1 MRYKSGLFLMNMTR
15 LNLDALMLK
24 PSDVGGVGSAFL
36 YHISDNIKNVSKLTG
51 KLFDRHRSIL

>member
-1 MRYKSGLFLMNMTR
+1 MISDYRFIKNITHLS
-15 LNLDALMLK
+15 LDALMLK
-24 PSDVGGVGSAFL
+24 PSDVGGLGSALL